1 MRLGLLQYAPVWED
15 ASASRSEI
23 LRRLGDHSAIDLLVL
38 PEMCLTGFSMDA
50 AKTQVTPED
59 HEFFAALC
67 RARSMGIAYCVGDAG
82 EIALFLRGRDGELIG
97 RYAKRHLFVPGGEAE
112 AYRSGEA
119 VPEIWEFD
127 GWRILPSLC
136 YDLRFPYQFWNRS
149 HEYDLILLPAN
160 WPTARLP
167 HWRTLLAARAIE
179 NQCWVVGA
187 NRVGDDPKTRHSGHS
202 MVVDPYGQTVLEAGT
217 AAGLSVSVLDRE
229 LVEAHRRRF
238 PAFADRRE

>member
-1 MRLGLLQYAPVWED
+1 MRLGLLQYAPVWD
-15 ASASRSEI
+15 DPAASRQEI
-23 LRRLGDHSAIDLLVL
+23 LKRIGKHLGTDLLVL
-38 PEMCLTGFSMDA
+38 PEMCLTGFVMDA
-50 AKTQVTPED
+50 ARTQVSGED
-59 HEFFAALC
+59 HEFFADLC
-67 RARSMGIAYCVGDAG
+67 RTHGTAVAYCVGDQG
-82 EIALFLRGRDGELIG
+82 QIALFLRDKRGELVG
-97 RYAKRHLFVPGGEAE
+97 RYAKRHLFVPGGEAD
-112 AYRSGEA
+112 AFQSGEA
-119 VPEIWEFD
+119 VPEIWELD

-202 MVVDPYGQTVLEAGT
+202 AVIDPYGQTVLEAGT
-217 AAGLSVSVLDRE
+217 SACLAVAVLDRE
-229 LVEAHRRRF
+229 TVAAHRKRF
-238 PAFADRRE
+238 PAFDDRRE

>member
-1 MRLGLLQYAPVWED
+1 MRLGMLQISPTWDDPD
-15 ASASRSEI
+15 ATRQEI
-23 LRRLGDHSAIDLLVL
+23 LLRLGAHPQLDLLVL
-38 PEMCLTGFSMDA
+38 PEMCLTGFVMDA
-50 AKTQVTPED
+50 GRTQVRGED
-59 HEFFAALC
+59 HEFFADLC
-67 RARSMGIAYCVGDAG
+67 RTHGMGIAYCVGDAG
-82 EIALFLRGRDGELIG
+82 EIAVFLRDRTGQLVG
-97 RYAKRHLFVPGGEAE
+97 RYAKRHLFVPGGEAD
-112 AYRSGEA
+112 AYHSGEA
-119 VPEIWEFD
+119 VPEIWEFE

-217 AAGLSVSVLDRE
+217 AAGLAVSVLDLN
-229 LVEAHRRRF
+229 LVETHRKRF